1 MNILQMR
8 IEVQNAL
15 KAWVGNLMATQNVP
29 AHIMEDA
36 LKSCLVDVKE
46 ASLQEFLQS
55 LIAGES
61 VESVEEENEN
71 GE

>member
-1 MNILQMR
+1 
-8 IEVQNAL
+8 
-15 KAWVGNLMATQNVP
+15 
-29 AHIMEDA
+29 MEDA

-55 LIAGES
+55 LIAE
-61 VESVEEENEN
+61 ENLKSVEEENEN

>member
-29 AHIMEDA
+29 AYIMEDA

-55 LIAGES
+55 IVTDNEANIEKESEDGE
-61 VESVEEENEN
+61 
-71 GE
+71 

>member
-15 KAWVGNLMATQNVP
+15 KAWVGNLMATQNIP
-29 AHIMEDA
+29 AYIMEDA

-55 LIAGES
+55 IMADNEANIEKESEDGE
-61 VESVEEENEN
+61 
-71 GE
+71 

>member
-15 KAWVGNLMATQNVP
+15 KAWVGNLMATQNIP
-29 AHIMEDA
+29 AYIMEDA

-55 LIAGES
+55 IMTDNEADIEKESEDGE
-61 VESVEEENEN
+61 
-71 GE
+71 

>member
-15 KAWVGNLMATQNVP
+15 KAWVGNLMATQNIP
-29 AHIMEDA
+29 AYIMEDA

-55 LIAGES
+55 IMIDNEANIEKESEDGE
-61 VESVEEENEN
+61 
-71 GE
+71 

>member
-15 KAWVGNLMATQNVP
+15 KAWVGNLMATQSVP
-29 AHIMEDA
+29 AYIMEDA

-55 LIAGES
+55 IMADSEADIEKESEDGE
-61 VESVEEENEN
+61 
-71 GE
+71 

>member
-15 KAWVGNLMATQNVP
+15 KAWVGNLMATQNIP
-29 AHIMEDA
+29 AYIMEDA
-36 LKSCLVDVKE
+36 LKSCLVDMKE

-55 LIAGES
+55 IMADNEANIEKESEDGE
-61 VESVEEENEN
+61 
-71 GE
+71 

>member
-29 AHIMEDA
+29 AYIMEDA

-55 LIAGES
+55 IMADNEANTEKESEDGE
-61 VESVEEENEN
+61 
-71 GE
+71 

>member
-29 AHIMEDA
+29 AYIMEDA

-55 LIAGES
+55 IIADNEADIEKESEDGE
-61 VESVEEENEN
+61 
-71 GE
+71 